1 MRVIVVGAG
10 VVGTMH
16 AWHAV
21 SRGHEVVQI
30 ERESEARGA
39 SLRNFGQIWI
49 SGRAGGEELETALR
63 ARELW
68 EGIGERVPGLG
79 FRACG
84 SLTPLRTAREVAVA
98 EAAVARPDA
107 AARGYKLLTAHEAR
121 AVNPALR
128 GAFTA
133 ALWCERDA
141 AVEPRTAQLALKQE
155 LLASGRYTY
164 LGGREVRE
172 VVGTASVRDDHGDVH
187 TGDAVI
193 LATGAWLGGLV
204 RELAGPEL
212 PVRRVRLQM
221 MQTDPLGEPLTTSV
235 ADADSFRYYPAYR
248 GETLDAL
255 NAGQA
260 QDPVAAEHRMQLLMV
275 QRHDGGLT
283 IGDTHEYEHPFAF
296 DTVEEPYEHLT
307 RVVEA
312 FLGRPLPRIR
322 HRWAGVYA
330 QCTDTARVVHRQQVR
345 DGVWLVTGPGGR
357 GMTCSPAI
365 AETTADQL
373 GW

>member
-39 SLRNFGQIWI
+39 SLRNFGQIWV

-68 EGIGERVPGLG
+68 EGIGQRVPGLG

-84 SLTPLRTAREVAVA
+84 SLTLLRTPAEAAVA
-98 EAAVARPDA
+98 EAAAARPDA
-107 AARGYKLLTAHEAR
+107 AARGYKLLTAGEAR
-121 AVNPALR
+121 ALNPALR
-128 GAFTA
+128 GEFTA

-141 AVEPRTAQLALKQE
+141 AVEPRTAQLALKRE
-155 LLASGRYTY
+155 LLASRRYTY
-164 LGGREVRE
+164 LGGREVRD
-172 VVGTASVRDDHGDVH
+172 VVGTASVCDDHGDVH

-204 RELAGPEL
+204 RELAGPDL

-221 MQTDPLGEPLTTSV
+221 MQTDPLGQPLTTSV

-248 GETLDAL
+248 GEAL
-255 NAGQA
+255 NALNAHQP

-275 QRHDGGLT
+275 QRQGGGLT

-330 QCTDTARVVHRQQVR
+330 QCTDTSRVVHRQQVA

>member
-39 SLRNFGQIWI
+39 SLRNFGQIWV
-49 SGRAGGEELETALR
+49 SGRAGDEELETALR

-68 EGIGERVPGLG
+68 EGIGRRVPGLG

-98 EAAVARPDA
+98 EAALARTDA
-107 AARGYKLLTAHEAR
+107 AARGYKLLTAQEAR
-121 AVNPALR
+121 ALNPALR
-128 GAFTA
+128 GTFTA

-141 AVEPRTAQLALKQE
+141 AVEPRTAQLALKAE

-164 LGGREVRE
+164 RGGREVRD
-172 VVGTASVRDDHGDVH
+172 VVGAASVRDDHGDVH

-248 GETLDAL
+248 SDALDAL
-255 NAGQA
+255 NAHQP
-260 QDPVAAEHRMQLLMV
+260 QDPVAAEHCMQLLMV
-275 QRHDGGLT
+275 QRNDGGLT

-312 FLGRPLPRIR
+312 FLGRPLPRVR

-330 QCTDTARVVHRQQVR
+330 QCTDTSRVVHRQQVR
-345 DGVWLVTGPGGR
+345 DGVWLITGPGGR

>member
-39 SLRNFGQIWI
+39 SLRNFGQIWV

-68 EGIGERVPGLG
+68 EGIGRRVPGLG

-84 SLTPLRTAREVAVA
+84 SLTPLRTPAEIAVA

-107 AARGYKLLTAHEAR
+107 AARGYKLLAAEEAR
-121 AVNPALR
+121 ALNPALR
-128 GAFTA
+128 GEFAA

-141 AVEPRTAQLALKQE
+141 AVEPRTAQLALKAE

-164 LGGREVRE
+164 LGGREVRD
-172 VVGTASVRDDHGDVH
+172 VVGAASVRDDHGDIH

-204 RELAGPEL
+204 RELAGPGL

-248 GETLDAL
+248 GEALDAL
-255 NAGQA
+255 NAHQP

-275 QRHDGGLT
+275 QRTDGGLT

-307 RVVEA
+307 RVVET

-330 QCTDTARVVHRQQVR
+330 QCTDTSRVVHRQQVA

-373 GW
+373 SW

>member
-39 SLRNFGQIWI
+39 SLRNFGQIWV

-68 EGIGERVPGLG
+68 EGIGQPVPGLG

-84 SLTPLRTAREVAVA
+84 SLTPLRTPAEAAVA

-107 AARGYKLLTAHEAR
+107 AARGYKLLTAGEAR
-121 AVNPALR
+121 ALNPALR
-128 GAFTA
+128 GEFTA

-141 AVEPRTAQLALKQE
+141 AVEPRTAQLALKRE

-187 TGDAVI
+187 AGDAVI

-204 RELAGPEL
+204 RELAGPDL

-248 GETLDAL
+248 GEALDAL
-255 NAGQA
+255 NAHQP

-275 QRHDGGLT
+275 QRNDGGLT

-330 QCTDTARVVHRQQVR
+330 QCTDTSRVVHRQQVA

>member
-1 MRVIVVGAG
+1 M
-10 VVGTMH
+10 VGTMH
-16 AWHAV
+16 AWQAV
-21 SRGHEVVQI
+21 ERGHEVVQI
-30 ERESEARGA
+30 EREAEARGA

-49 SGRAGGEELETALR
+49 SGRAGGEELATALR

-68 EGIGERVPGLG
+68 EQIGAEVPGLG
-79 FRACG
+79 FRANG
-84 SLTPLRTAREVAVA
+84 SLTPVRTAREYAVA
-98 EAAVARPDA
+98 EAALARPDA
-107 AARGYKLLTAHEAR
+107 AARGYELLGAEEAR
-121 AVNPALR
+121 RTNPALR
-128 GAFTA
+128 GTFEA

-141 AVEPRTAQLALKQE
+141 AVEPRTAQLHLREALK
-155 LLASGRYTY
+155 ARAGGRYTF
-164 LGGREVRE
+164 LPGREVRE
-172 VVGTASVRDDHGDVH
+172 VTGPGAVRDDHGDVH
-187 TGDAVI
+187 RGDAVV
-193 LATGAWLGGLV
+193 LATGAWLSGLV
-204 RELAGPEL
+204 RELAPDL

-221 MQTDPLGEPLTTSV
+221 MQTAPLGEELTTSV

-248 GETLDAL
+248 SAALDEL

-260 QDPVAAEHRMQLLMV
+260 QTAVAAAHRMQLLMV
-275 QRHDGGLT
+275 QRRDGGLT

-296 DTVEEPYEHLT
+296 DTVEDPYEHLT
-307 RVVEA
+307 EVVES

-330 QCTDTARVVHRQQVR
+330 QCTDTTRVVHRQQVA

-365 AETTADQL
+365 AETTANEL